1 MTGAAAPS
9 LDLRLAH
16 RYAGGA
22 EIDVDL
28 SLPLDGTT
36 ALFGPSGSGKTTLL
50 DAVAGLR
57 PELDTLRV
65 YLAGEPWQDGSV
77 CLPPWQR
84 PLAYVF
90 QTAALFPHLDVAA
103 NLTFAGARAF
113 PGGPTRDAVV
123 ELLGLGPLLA
133 RLPEQLSGGEQQR
146 VAIARALL
154 RNPRLLLLD
163 EPLASLDGAAAADCL
178 VALAAVQRDLALPML
193 FVSHRLEEVQTIA
206 DRLLLIDAGRIT
218 HEGALVDL
226 AARLD
231 TCLAE
236 DEAAAAILSV
246 DDVAHDEAYG
256 LSALGVDGHRL
267 WVAAEPAARPRRL
280 RVAARDVS
288 VCRETPRDTSIL
300 NLLPATL
307 EDARDAG
314 PAHCLLRLRLR
325 DQHLLARITRR
336 SRDELALRVGDR
348 LIAQVKSSA
357 LLRDEAQA

>member
-1 MTGAAAPS
+1 MTHAAAC
-9 LDLRLAH
+9 LDVRLQH
-16 RYAGGA
+16 RYADGA
-22 EIDVDL
+22 DL
-28 SLPLDGTT
+28 DLELRLPLAGTT

-50 DAVAGLR
+50 DAIAGLR
-57 PELDTLRV
+57 PDLDALHV
-65 YLAGEPWQDGSV
+65 HLGGEPWQDGSV

-90 QTAALFPHLDVAA
+90 QAPSLFPHLSVAD
-103 NLTFAGARAF
+103 NLAFAEARAF
-113 PGGPTRDAVV
+113 PGGPTRDAVID
-123 ELLGLGPLLA
+123 LLGLAPLLA
-133 RLPEQLSGGEQQR
+133 RLPEGLSGGEQQR
-146 VAIARALL
+146 VAIGRALL
-154 RNPRLLLLD
+154 RHPRLLLLD

-178 VALAAVQRDLALPML
+178 AALDAVQRELSLPML
-193 FVSHRLEEVQTIA
+193 FVSHRLEEVQALA
-206 DRLLLIDAGRIT
+206 DRCLLIDGGRIT
-218 HEGALVDL
+218 HQGALVDL

-231 TCLAE
+231 TRLAD

-246 DDVAHDEAYG
+246 DKVEHDAAYG
-256 LSALGVDGHRL
+256 LSALNVDGHRL
-267 WVAAEPAARPRRL
+267 WVAAGPGARPRRL

-288 VCRETPRDTSIL
+288 VCRERPPDTSIL

-357 LLRDEAQA
+357 LLRDEEHP